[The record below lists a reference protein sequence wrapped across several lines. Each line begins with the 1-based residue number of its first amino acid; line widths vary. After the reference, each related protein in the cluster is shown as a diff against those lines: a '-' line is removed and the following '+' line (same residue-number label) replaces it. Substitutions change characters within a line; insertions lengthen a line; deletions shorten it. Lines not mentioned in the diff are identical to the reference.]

1 MIMRKLIG
9 KITSPIFVPLR
20 KLVVWGDEQFGT
32 CDHKLSVVPRKY
44 KETLKPEIAVQ
55 PVSELEKK
63 LSKDKANLNNYDG
76 ESKQLKPIG
85 NQFPPKEVTKHL
97 KSLNGDE

>member
-1 MIMRKLIG
+1 MRKLIG

-44 KETLKPEIAVQ
+44 KETLKPEIAV
-55 PVSELEKK
+55 
-63 LSKDKANLNNYDG
+63 
-76 ESKQLKPIG
+76 
-85 NQFPPKEVTKHL
+85 
-97 KSLNGDE
+97 